1 MKQYVLFV
9 ILGFTFSIQAISA
22 YEITPKT
29 LTSPDNKLNVTV
41 TFNKGNVE
49 YFIQHCSTVVL
60 EKSPL
65 SITLSNGEMW
75 GKNVKAVK
83 VRRNS
88 VKETYPVFFYKR
100 NFVIDEFKEMIL
112 TFPGNYGIEFR
123 AYNNAI
129 SYRFVSSIKS
139 DITIENEEVLFN
151 LPDNP
156 NVYATYVN
164 SNAKSFEEQMF
175 NSFEDLYYYKPL
187 RSQNSKKLMTLPILS
202 ELNNGKKLLLT
213 EVNLHDYPGMFL
225 NNSENNSSLRG
236 VFSKYPK
243 IKTQGGHNNLQML
256 VSERESFIAKTKG
269 TRNFPWRLLYV
280 SDTDVDLLNS
290 DVVYCLSE
298 PSQLADISWIKPGKV
313 AWDWWNDWNLNHVDF
328 KAGIN
333 NETYKYY
340 IDFASKNKIEY
351 VILDEGWSV
360 QQAADLMQVIPE
372 INLQEIVDYGK
383 TRNVGIILWAGY
395 WAIHRDMEKIIKHYS
410 RMGVK
415 GFKID
420 FLDRDD
426 QEMVNFV
433 YDVADLCA
441 KNKMIIDFHGIFKP
455 TGLQRTYPNVLNFEG
470 VAGLEQMKW
479 QPKDYDMVTHDV
491 TVPFIR
497 MFNGPLDYTQGA
509 MRNAQKTEYYPAWSN
524 PMSQGTRCRQLAE
537 YVIFESPL
545 NMLCDNP
552 VNYIREKECT
562 DFISGIPTVWDE
574 TVVIDAKTAEYIL
587 IARKKNNVWYIG
599 GLTNWETRDITIN
612 FDFLN
617 PGKYKVEL
625 FRDGINA
632 DKNASDYSKVVFT
645 QKTSNPL
652 HIKMMQGGGF
662 ALKITE

>member
-1 MKQYVLFV
+1 MKQYVFFI
-9 ILGFTFSIQAISA
+9 ILGFLLSLQAISA
-22 YEITPKT
+22 NEITPKT
-29 LTSPDNKLNVTV
+29 LTSPDNKLKVTV

-49 YFIQHCSTVVL
+49 YSIEHCSTVIL

-75 GKNVKAVK
+75 GKNVKQVK
-83 VRRNS
+83 VKQNY
-88 VKETYPVFFYKR
+88 VKETYPAFFYKR
-100 NFVIDEFKEMIL
+100 NIVIDEFKEMIL

-129 SYRFVSSIKS
+129 SYRFISNIKN

-151 LPDNP
+151 IPENP
-156 NVYATYVN
+156 NIYATYVN
-164 SNAKSFEEQMF
+164 SNAKSFEDQMF

-202 ELNNGKKLLLT
+202 ELMDGKKLLFT
-213 EVNLHDYPGMFL
+213 EVNLNDYPGMFL
-225 NNSENNSSLRG
+225 NNCEDKSSLRG
-236 VFSKYPK
+236 VFAKYPK

-256 VSERESFIAKTKG
+256 VVERESYIAKTKG
-269 TRNFPWRLLYV
+269 TRSFPWRLLFV
-280 SDTDVDLLNS
+280 SENDVDLLNS

-298 PSQLADISWIKPGKV
+298 PSRLGDISWIKPGKV
-313 AWDWWNDWNLNHVDF
+313 AWDWWNDWNLKHVDF

-360 QQAADLMQVIPE
+360 HQAADLMQVIPE

-383 TRNVGIILWAGY
+383 KQNVGIILWAGY
-395 WAIHRDMEKIIKHYS
+395 WAIHRDMEKIIEHYS

-433 YDVADLCA
+433 YEVSDLCA
-441 KNKMIIDFHGIFKP
+441 KNKMLIDFHGTFKP

-479 QPKDYDMVTHDV
+479 QPNNYDMVTHDV
-491 TVPFIR
+491 TLPFIR
-497 MFNGPLDYTQGA
+497 MFNGPIDYTQGA
-509 MRNAQKTEYYPAWSN
+509 MRNAQKSEYFPVWSN

-552 VNYIREKECT
+552 VNYMNEIECT
-562 DFISGIPTVWDE
+562 NFISGIPTVWDE
-574 TVVIDAKTAEYIL
+574 TVVIDAKIGEYIL
-587 IARKKNNVWYIG
+587 IARKKDNVWYIG
-599 GLTNWETRDITIN
+599 GLTDWKTREITIN

-617 PGKYKVEL
+617 LGDYKVEL
-625 FRDGINA
+625 FKDGINA

-645 QKTSNPL
+645 QKASNPL

-662 ALKITE
+662 AMKITK